1 MTTIYKV
8 SCASI
13 CKDGCEEEYFTNL
26 ENAQNRVTQLLNRDL
41 DKELQNRKDI
51 ALKTIKRDTM
61 TAPLRIDS
69 RLLGRVK
76 RTDIVTALSRW
87 FRLES
92 IVTKD

>member
-8 SCASI
+8 SCASVN
-13 CKDGCEEEYFTNL
+13 KDGCEEEYFTDL

-51 ALKTIKRDTM
+51 ALKTIKRDTV